1 MLGKKHESND
11 FREYLEL
18 RMKGEQH
25 SDSSKGNIDEVE
37 DMIGWNT
44 TEYISKIPK
53 LEKCLQN
60 TIFEWVDWGLA
71 KSTKPVIMFETIV
84 LEDEETEDIFDG
96 ETFELSLPTFHY
108 CTEVFYNCRK
118 HRVISSLP
126 ETKLDIPIHKAIL
139 EKINDECVDTLIL
152 AKPEIEEAT
161 ITVEDNASKTALTS
175 RAELKRMRKKII
187 PHPLY
192 FCITCNKD
200 VCKDCFTTMCISHNV
215 VWIGNSSFMCTSLY
229 HHNVGQ

>member
-1 MLGKKHESND
+1 
-11 FREYLEL
+11 
-18 RMKGEQH
+18 MKGEQH

-71 KSTKPVIMFETIV
+71 KSTTPVIMFETIV
-84 LEDEETEDIFDG
+84 LEDEDTKDIFNG
-96 ETFELSLPTFHY
+96 ETFVLSLSTFQH
-108 CTEVFYNCRK
+108 CKEVFYNCRK
-118 HRVISSLP
+118 HRVISSQP
-126 ETKLDIPIHKAIL
+126 ETKLDIPVHKAIL
-139 EKINDECVDTLIL
+139 EEISDECVNTFIP

-161 ITVEDNASKTALTS
+161 ITVEDNACKTALTS
-175 RAELKRMRKKII
+175 RTELKRMRKKII

-192 FCITCNKD
+192 FCMTCNKD

>member
-11 FREYLEL
+11 FRKYIEL
-18 RMKGEQH
+18 RMKGEKH
-25 SDSSKGNIDEVE
+25 SDSTKANINEVE

-96 ETFELSLPTFHY
+96 ETEKPLNYLCPPFIIVQKCFIIVGN
-108 CTEVFYNCRK
+108 TE
-118 HRVISSLP
+118 
-126 ETKLDIPIHKAIL
+126 
-139 EKINDECVDTLIL
+139 
-152 AKPEIEEAT
+152 
-161 ITVEDNASKTALTS
+161 
-175 RAELKRMRKKII
+175 
-187 PHPLY
+187 
-192 FCITCNKD
+192 
-200 VCKDCFTTMCISHNV
+200 
-215 VWIGNSSFMCTSLY
+215 
-229 HHNVGQ
+229 